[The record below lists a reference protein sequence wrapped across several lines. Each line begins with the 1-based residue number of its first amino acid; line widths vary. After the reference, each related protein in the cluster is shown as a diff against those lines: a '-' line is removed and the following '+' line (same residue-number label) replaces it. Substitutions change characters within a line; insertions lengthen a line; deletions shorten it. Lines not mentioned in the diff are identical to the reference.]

1 MITHTLLPGA
11 VVGVRV
17 GLITHVGIVTDRH
30 VDGQPMVISNSMR
43 SGRVEEEPWRVFQ
56 GPFPLVSVTQPAAL
70 PAWQVLSRARQKLGT
85 RWNLFS
91 WNCEHFVAWAFG
103 RNPQSPQLRAG
114 VISGL
119 AALMLMLGGK

>member
-1 MITHTLLPGA
+1 MITETFPPGS

-17 GLITHVGIVTDRH
+17 GLITHVGIVTDRLA
-30 VDGQPMVISNSMR
+30 DGQPMVISNSMR
-43 SGRVEEEPWRVFQ
+43 SGRVEEEPWYVFQ
-56 GPFPLVSVTQPAAL
+56 GPFPLVSITRPANL

-103 RNPQSPQLRAG
+103 QQPNSPQLRAG

-119 AALMLMLGGK
+119 AALVMLGGK